1 MRNSQAFQEIS
12 AELIARGRRM
22 RFRAEG
28 RSMHP
33 TIRDGEAINIEPVA
47 PATVKR
53 GDILLYRG
61 ARGVMAHRVVAI
73 RDVMGKGSGVRGFR
87 SSILNHLSLRFRLS
101 SIFHPQS
108 SFFSSQ
114 SSVLITHHSF
124 VLRGDAAV
132 TSESVESG
140 RVLGKVVSV
149 ERNGR
154 EIAVNSIIAKVTH
167 YLLVSVLRLA
177 RLPGIK
183 RIFHFT
189 RRLLGPLVVRSG

>member
-1 MRNSQAFQEIS
+1 
-12 AELIARGRRM
+12 
-22 RFRAEG
+22 
-28 RSMHP
+28 MHP
-33 TIRDGEAINIEPVA
+33 TIRDGEAINSEPVV
-47 PATVKR
+47 PRDVKR

-73 RDVMGKGSGVRGFR
+73 KDVRGKGSGVRGFR
-87 SSILNHLSLRFRLS
+87 SSILNLH
-101 SIFHPQS
+101 
-108 SFFSSQ
+108 SSQ
-114 SSVLITHHSF
+114 LSPHHSSLMTSF
-124 VLRGDAAV
+124 IMRGDAAV

-154 EIAVNSIIAKVTH
+154 EIAVISIIAKVTH
-167 YLLVSVLRLA
+167 YLLVSDLRLA